1 MTNTMNCFVLKG
13 MKGMKNEFCKGISLK
28 NLFVCMLVAGITY
41 CISPCGLAHA
51 EGQTKYSKDFF
62 DTVEPIKMKDPLAVI
77 LGAMDKGEVFA
88 FTYADAV
95 KFAGHSCPAVAG
107 AYKSTQMALR
117 ALYGDEIPVR
127 GNIKVAFKGDV
138 GYKVNGPIS
147 QVVTL
152 ITGAAPESGFKGFG
166 TAGKYGRYNLM
177 TFDRDNAPD
186 SKATCSIVF
195 QRVDNGKKTEVTYYV
210 ESVPANERMDKL
222 IPLVLS
228 GKASEDEA
236 KEFGDLWQERVKK
249 IVVNPPEGTF
259 LVRAVKE

>member
-1 MTNTMNCFVLKG
+1 MKDGFYKAILLKR
-13 MKGMKNEFCKGISLK
+13 
-28 NLFVCMLVAGITY
+28 LFVCMLVTWVTY
-41 CISPCGLAHA
+41 CIFPCGLVHA
-51 EGQTKYSKDFF
+51 EGQTRYSKDFF
-62 DTVEPIKMKDPLAVI
+62 DTVEPIKMKDPLAVV
-77 LGAMDKGEVFA
+77 LGAMDKGDVFV

-138 GYKVNGPIS
+138 DYKVNGPIS
-147 QVVTL
+147 QVVTF

-166 TAGKYGRYNLM
+166 TAGKYGRYHLM
-177 TFDRDNAPD
+177 TFNRDHAPD
-186 SKATCSIVF
+186 PKATCSIVF

-228 GKASEDEA
+228 GKASEDES

-249 IVVNPPEGTF
+249 ILLNPPDGTF
-259 LVRAVKE
+259 LVKELKE

>member
-1 MTNTMNCFVLKG
+1 MNCFILKG
-13 MKGMKNEFCKGISLK
+13 TKDMKDGFYKVILLK
-28 NLFVCMLVAGITY
+28 RLFVCMLFAWITY
-41 CISPCGLAHA
+41 CIFPCGLVRA
-51 EGQTKYSKDFF
+51 EGQTRYSKDFF
-62 DTVEPIKMKDPLAVI
+62 DTVEPIKMKDPLAVV
-77 LGAMDKGEVFA
+77 LGAMDKGDVFA

-138 GYKVNGPIS
+138 DYKVNGPIS
-147 QVVTL
+147 QVVTF

-166 TAGKYGRYNLM
+166 TAGKYGRYHLM
-177 TFDRDNAPD
+177 IFDRDHVPD
-186 SKATCSIVF
+186 PKATCSIVF
-195 QRVDNGKKTEVTYYV
+195 QRVDNGKKTEVTYYA

-222 IPLVLS
+222 ISLVLS
-228 GKASEDEA
+228 GKASEDES

-249 IVVNPPEGTF
+249 ILLNPPDGTF
-259 LVRAVKE
+259 LVKELKE